1 MMTKKQRGSLRVF
14 RLMIPLLIGIAVTG
28 ILFYQEFYSEA
39 WGQFRFTWVEGA
51 CITLYSDERFEYD
64 VAVPVDV
71 WTGQTILA
79 TGFSHKFIV

>member
-1 MMTKKQRGSLRVF
+1 MEIENTAVDIMTKKQRGSLRVF

-39 WGQFRFTWVEGA
+39 WGAIPVYMGGRSMYYTGFS
-51 CITLYSDERFEYD
+51 LYSDERFEYD

-71 WTGQTILA
+71 
-79 TGFSHKFIV
+79 